1 MWQFG
6 LGDELQTLV
15 MPFAAGLVYPVLQAR
30 HFFRLHR
37 APQMAAA
44 VINVKAMA
52 FGQVL
57 NFLRRPFHVLPQRQ
71 SVAIAQIV
79 FQRPHVGRPAQY
91 RLPAIA
97 ARSRPADA
105 AGFYHG
111 HIGHACFRQ
120 FQCGVQTAETC
131 AYD

>member
-15 MPFAAGLVYPVLQAR
+15 MPFVAGFVYPVLQTC

-37 APQMAAA
+37 APQVTAA

-57 NFLRRPFHVLPQRQ
+57 DFLRRPFHVLPQRQ
-71 SVAIAQIV
+71 SVAIAQVV
-79 FQRPHVGRPAQY
+79 FYGPHVGRPAQN
-91 RLPAIA
+91 RLPTIA
-97 ARSRPADA
+97 ARGSPADA
-105 AGFYHG
+105 TGFNHAD
-111 HIGHACFRQ
+111 IGYACFCQ
-120 FQCGVQTAETC
+120 F
-131 AYD
+131 